1 MFKQKSDAPAPATR
15 VEPGDA
21 VQAAR
26 TRARQRL
33 IGAIVLLAV
42 GIIGF
47 PLVFETQP
55 RPVPIDIPI
64 EIPRREAVPPLAMP
78 QSRLPA
84 AVPASPAPPAA
95 ARAGEDTAGGRAGP
109 SREPV
114 PIESRADAGRD
125 VTPPRA
131 ATTPERAASR
141 VAAAPA
147 APAASRVAAAPAPAS
162 AAEPARRAS
171 AVEVARRASAV
182 EPSRR
187 ASAPEPARRASAP
200 VLASRGAAAPASAAQ
215 ADADRARDLLEGQAS
230 ASAEG
235 ARFVLQV
242 GAFADAEAARDTR
255 KQVEKLGLKTYTQV
269 AQTAA
274 GSRIRVRVGPF
285 SSRGEADAALAK
297 AKAAGLAAVVL
308 TL

>member
-1 MFKQKSDAPAPATR
+1 MFKQKNDSSAPSAK
-15 VEPGDA
+15 VESADA

-26 TRARQRL
+26 TRARHRL
-33 IGAIVLLAV
+33 IGAIVLLAI

-64 EIPRREAVPPLAMP
+64 EIPRRDAMPPLAMP

-84 AVPASPAPPAA
+84 TAGRPAEERSAAASVAGREPAPV
-95 ARAGEDTAGGRAGP
+95 
-109 SREPV
+109 EP
-114 PIESRADAGRD
+114 RADAGRD
-125 VTPPRA
+125 VVPPRA
-131 ATTPERAASR
+131 APGVERSASR

-147 APAASRVAAAPAPAS
+147 SPAVAAS

-171 AVEVARRASAV
+171 A
-182 EPSRR
+182 P
-187 ASAPEPARRASAP
+187 
-200 VLASRGAAAPASAAQ
+200 APASRTAETSPPPGKG
-215 ADADRARDLLEGQAS
+215 DGERARALLEGRQA
-230 ASAEG
+230 ASTAEG
-235 ARFVLQV
+235 TRFVLQV

-255 KQVEKLGLKTYTQV
+255 RQVEKLGLKTYTQV

-274 GSRIRVRVGPF
+274 GNRIRVRVGPF

-297 AKAAGLAAVVL
+297 AKAAGLTAVVL

>member
-1 MFKQKSDAPAPATR
+1 MFKQKNDSSAAPAK
-15 VEPGDA
+15 VESADA

-26 TRARQRL
+26 TRARHRL
-33 IGAIVLLAV
+33 IGAIVLLAI

-64 EIPRREAVPPLAMP
+64 EIPRRDAAPPLAMP

-84 AVPASPAPPAA
+84 AAP
-95 ARAGEDTAGGRAGP
+95 RATEERSTAPGVAGREQA
-109 SREPV
+109 PV
-114 PIESRADAGRD
+114 ESRAEAGRD
-125 VTPPRA
+125 VAPPRA
-131 ATTPERAASR
+131 PTVDRSASR

-147 APAASRVAAAPAPAS
+147 GPAAQAS

-171 AVEVARRASAV
+171 GPALASRPV
-182 EPSRR
+182 EPSPAIAQGDGER
-187 ASAPEPARRASAP
+187 ARA
-200 VLASRGAAAPASAAQ
+200 LLEGRQTASAAQ
-215 ADADRARDLLEGQAS
+215 GT
-230 ASAEG
+230 
-235 ARFVLQV
+235 RFVLQV

-255 KQVEKLGLKTYTQV
+255 RQVEKLGLKTYTQV

-274 GSRIRVRVGPF
+274 GNRIRVRVGPF